1 MKGFILK
8 INRAKNEDLVVKILT
23 SKSIIV
29 GYRFYGARHSILQ
42 LGYLIDFEIEQDKA
56 NFLPRIRSISHI
68 GFPWLYDRQKLFIWH
83 QYIGMFSSHFHDVGD
98 IDIFYYD
105 KLLEIAKK
113 WEKQSS
119 YRLIVESFV
128 DILKFEGRLHNIDRC
143 MICSQRIEDE
153 NINLIKGFLPTH
165 THCSNSFLISKK
177 EAEELFKFS
186 STLNLNDE
194 IVEGL
199 YKIVLKGTGI

>member
-1 MKGFILK
+1 MVKVK
-8 INRAKNEDLVVKILT
+8 KRINSVKIKERYKIGD
-23 SKSIIV
+23 KS
-29 GYRFYGARHSILQ
+29 F
-42 LGYLIDFEIEQDKA
+42 
-56 NFLPRIRSISHI
+56 IR
-68 GFPWLYDRQKLFIWH
+68 KTK
-83 QYIGMFSSHFHDVGD
+83 M
-98 IDIFYYD
+98 
-105 KLLEIAKK
+105 
-113 WEKQSS
+113 
-119 YRLIVESFV
+119 SFV

-177 EAEELFKFS
+177 EADELFKFS
-186 STLNLNDE
+186 STLNLNDK